1 MSEIHETPPKGTTSA
16 MAIISLIAGILSILA
31 LLAGFCLPCLA
42 IFSLIL
48 GPLAAILG
56 FIGRKKITESN
67 GSRSGNGLAIGGIV
81 SGLIGT
87 VGAVVAI
94 ILLILG
100 VGLIAGTGMMYP
112 QILNFID
119 SLNY

>member
-1 MSEIHETPPKGTTSA
+1 MSEIHETPPQGTTNA

-56 FIGRKKITESN
+56 FIGKKKIADSAGEQT
-67 GSRSGNGLAIGGIV
+67 GRGLAIGGIV
-81 SGLIGT
+81 TGLVGT
-87 VGAVVAI
+87 AGALVAAL
-94 ILLILG
+94 LLIAG

-112 QILNFID
+112 NFMNFINNM
-119 SLNY
+119 NY